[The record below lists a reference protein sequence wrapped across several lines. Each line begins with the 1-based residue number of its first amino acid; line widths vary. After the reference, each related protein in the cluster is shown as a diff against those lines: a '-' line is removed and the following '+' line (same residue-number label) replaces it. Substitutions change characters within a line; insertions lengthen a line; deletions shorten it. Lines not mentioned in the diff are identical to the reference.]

1 MNSTIDDILIHY
13 GMPRRSGRYPYGS
26 GENPY
31 QHNGDFLSR
40 VHELRKSNF
49 TFTDPETGKTYS
61 GDLAI
66 AKSMGMSSTQFR
78 ASYSIAKNER
88 DQDRYDKAKSMRSD
102 GYTLQEIANTLGL
115 KGESSVRSLLSEGT
129 GKKRLQG
136 INTAEILK
144 KEVAEKGM
152 IDVGSGTELSL
163 NISPTKLKE
172 ALEILQQEGYEVW
185 GGGVPQVT
193 NPGKQ
198 TTLKVLCPPGT
209 PHKEIYNFEKIH
221 NIGEDYTSHDG
232 GETFDPKWVYPSSLD
247 SKRLKV
253 RYADEGG
260 EAKDGVIELRRG
272 VDDLNLG
279 ESRYSQVRILVDGTH
294 YLKGMAVYSDD
305 MPPGVDVIFNTN
317 KPTGTPVLGP
327 KNNSVLKPISKDPE
341 NPFGSLIKEGIN
353 DPDNPV
359 DIKGGQSYFYDK
371 DGNKKLSLINK
382 RADEGDWNNWSKK
395 LPSQFLSKQN
405 VELAKRQLNLD
416 ISDKESEFDEIKNLT
431 NPTVKRELLM
441 DFARN
446 CDSAAVHLKAA
457 ALPRQ
462 KYQVILPMTTI
473 KDNEVYAPNFKDG
486 ENVALIR
493 FPHGYT
499 GEIAVLKVNNKL
511 KEGIDIL
518 GTTPKDAVGISK
530 AVADRLSGA
539 DFDGDTVLVIPA
551 NNHGGRV
558 HISTQPQ
565 FEGLKGFDP
574 KTQYKGEE
582 GKFKPMKNT
591 QNEMGKISNLITD
604 MTIKGATNDEIEK
617 AVKHSMV
624 VIDAEKHGL
633 DYKKSEKDNDIALL
647 TKKYKT
653 RIDENGNVTSG
664 ASTLISRASA
674 EYRVPKRKG
683 DPKIL
688 PDGSL
693 EYKTVDEKDL
703 YYKDPKTGK
712 QKMRTQISTQMAEA
726 KDARSLSSGQPIE
739 EIYANYA
746 NKMKSLAND
755 ARKEFISTKRL
766 KYNPSAHKTYLQ
778 EAESLDAKLTMA
790 RKNQPVERKAQLIAN
805 SVVAAKKKADPDL
818 KKSEIKKLS
827 QQALVAARTKVG
839 AKRYPIDISDKE
851 WEAIQAGAISDN
863 KLSMMLKYTD
873 VDILR
878 QRATPRS
885 SMAISD
891 AKINKI
897 KSMKNSGYTTDE
909 IAKAVGVSTST
920 IHKYT

>member
-1 MNSTIDDILIHY
+1 MNSNISDYLMHY
-13 GMPRRSGRYPYGS
+13 GMPRRSGRYPWGS
-26 GENPY
+26 GDNPY
-31 QHNGDFLSR
+31 QHTGDFLSR
-40 VHELRKSNF
+40 VQQMRKEKF
-49 TFTDPETGKTYS
+49 TYTDPETGKTYS
-61 GDLAI
+61 GDIAI
-66 AKSMGMSSTQFR
+66 AKSMGMNSTQFR
-78 ASYSIAKNER
+78 ARYSIAKNER
-88 DQDRYDKAKSMRSD
+88 DSYRYDKAKSMRSD
-102 GYTLQEIANTLGL
+102 GYTYQEIADALGL

-129 GKKRLQG
+129 GKKRAQG
-136 INTAEILK
+136 ITTAEFLK
-144 KEVAEKGM
+144 KQVAEKGM

-163 NISPTKLKE
+163 GISDTKLKE
-172 ALEILQQEGYEVW
+172 ALEILKQEGYEIW

-209 PHKEIYNFEKIH
+209 PHKAIYNFDDIH
-221 NIGEDYTSHDG
+221 SLEEFTSHDG

-247 SKRLKV
+247 SKRLMV
-253 RYADEGG
+253 RYGDKGG
-260 EAKDGVIELRRG
+260 DAKDGVVELRRG
-272 VDDLNLG
+272 VDDISLG
-279 ESRYSQVRILVDGTH
+279 ESRYAQVRILVDGTH
-294 YLKGMAVYSDD
+294 YIKGMAVYSDD

-317 KPTGTPVLGP
+317 KATGTPVLGP
-327 KNNSVLKPISKDPE
+327 KGNTVLKPISKDPE
-341 NPFGSLIKEGIN
+341 NPFGSLIKEGIE

-359 DIKGGQSYFYDK
+359 DIKGGQSYYYDK
-371 DGNKKLSLINK
+371 NGNKKLSVINK
-382 RADEGDWNNWSKK
+382 RADEGDWDKWSKK

-405 VELAKRQLNLD
+405 VELARRQLGLD
-416 ISDKESEFDEIKNLT
+416 ISDKEAEFDEIKSLT
-431 NPTVKRELLM
+431 NPTIRRELLM

-473 KDNEVYAPNFKDG
+473 KEGEVYAPNYKDG

-518 GTTPKDAVGISK
+518 GKTPKDAVGISK
-530 AVADRLSGA
+530 GVADRLSGA

-551 NNHGGRV
+551 NNHGGKV

-574 KTQYKGEE
+574 KTMYKGEP
-582 GKFKPMKNT
+582 GKYKPMKNT
-591 QNEMGKISNLITD
+591 QTEMGKISNLITD
-604 MTIKGATNDEIEK
+604 MTIKGATNEEIEK

-633 DYKKSEKDNDIALL
+633 DYKRSEKDNDIALL

-664 ASTLISRASA
+664 ASTLISRASSEKQVA
-674 EYRVPKRKG
+674 KRKG
-683 DPKIL
+683 DPIIL
-688 PDGSL
+688 DDGSL
-693 EYKTVDEKDL
+693 QWKTVSDKDL
-703 YYKDPKTGK
+703 YYTHPKTGK
-712 QKMRTQISTQMAEA
+712 RTMRTQKSTQMAETS
-726 KDARSLSSGQPIE
+726 DARTLSSGQLIE
-739 EIYANYA
+739 EVYANYA
-746 NKMKSLAND
+746 NKMKALANS
-755 ARKEFISTKRL
+755 ARKEFISSDKL
-766 KYNPSAHKTYLQ
+766 KYDPHANKTYKK
-778 EAESLDAKLTMA
+778 EADSLDAKLNIA
-790 RKNQPVERKAQLIAN
+790 LKNAPLERKAQLIAN
-805 SVVAAKKKADPDL
+805 SVVSTKKKADPDL
-818 KKSEIKKLS
+818 DKSDIKKLS

-863 KLSMMLKYTD
+863 KLSKILKYTD

-885 SMAISD
+885 SSKLSE
-891 AKINKI
+891 AKVNKI
-897 KSMKNSGYTTDE
+897 RSMENSGYTASE
-909 IAKAVGVSTST
+909 IAEALGVSTST
-920 IHKYT
+920 IHKYL